1 MAADS
6 SVSPLLDPAVKSLR
20 QPPYSMEA
28 EEAVIGGLL
37 IENEA
42 WDQIFDLLVENDF
55 FKKEHRLFFRMIKKL
70 SEATQPFDAITVAD
84 RLKDSGQD
92 SENILSY
99 LLLLAK
105 DTPSAANIKAYANIV
120 REKSVRRK
128 LISASN
134 SIIEQITQADED
146 LNGDALLDHAEQ
158 KIFEIAEE
166 DQNKRQ
172 EFKSLGSV
180 GIETYNYIDELYKKG
195 GGITGLPTGYKDF
208 DDKTSGLQKG
218 DLIVIAGRPSMGKT
232 SLAMNIVE
240 YAAIQQQQS
249 NEQDSEQ
256 ARGPIAIF
264 SMEMPA
270 SQITMRF
277 YSSLARINLV
287 HLRQGNLHEGDWPR
301 MSSAMK
307 LMQSAPIFIDDSDTL
322 TPFHIRARARRL
334 KREHKSLS
342 LIVVDYLQ
350 LMRLEKR
357 PENRVVEI
365 SEISRSLKALARELK
380 VPIIALS
387 QLNRSL
393 EQRPNKRPIMSD
405 LRESGAIEQD
415 ADLIVFIYRDEVYN
429 EDSKTPGIA
438 EINVAKQRNGPQFT
452 TKLTFLKQY
461 TRFETYTPESAF
473 STRYD
478 TKAISSEDII

>member
-42 WDQIFDLLVENDF
+42 WDQVFDLLVENDF

-84 RLKDSGQD
+84 RLKDSGKD

-240 YAAIQQQQS
+240 YAAIQQQQ
-249 NEQDSEQ
+249 
-256 ARGPIAIF
+256 
-264 SMEMPA
+264 
-270 SQITMRF
+270 
-277 YSSLARINLV
+277 
-287 HLRQGNLHEGDWPR
+287 RQ
-301 MSSAMK
+301 
-307 LMQSAPIFIDDSDTL
+307 
-322 TPFHIRARARRL
+322 
-334 KREHKSLS
+334 
-342 LIVVDYLQ
+342 
-350 LMRLEKR
+350 
-357 PENRVVEI
+357 
-365 SEISRSLKALARELK
+365 
-380 VPIIALS
+380 
-387 QLNRSL
+387 
-393 EQRPNKRPIMSD
+393 
-405 LRESGAIEQD
+405 
-415 ADLIVFIYRDEVYN
+415 
-429 EDSKTPGIA
+429 
-438 EINVAKQRNGPQFT
+438 
-452 TKLTFLKQY
+452 
-461 TRFETYTPESAF
+461 
-473 STRYD
+473 
-478 TKAISSEDII
+478 